1 MNWNAQ
7 RRSAGWLAMPYSAL
21 IIDDEE
27 LTLRTISRGLRQD
40 GFEVFTAL
48 SGEDGL
54 KLFEEEKPDLILL
67 DIVLPGI
74 DGVEVLRQIK
84 EVNANAIVIM
94 MSAYHLVE
102 RAVEAMKLGAF
113 DYLVKPFHL
122 EDMMNTLHR
131 ATEVLTLRVR
141 VRDSVE
147 SERGRYDFGRIVTH
161 NPATI
166 RMLEVAR
173 KAAEADRTTI
183 MIQGES
189 GTGKG
194 VLAKA
199 IHYASPRTSMPLL
212 EINCAALPDALLE
225 SELFGYEPGAFTDA
239 RRRKEGLLERAS
251 GGTVFLDE
259 IGNMSA
265 SVQAKIL
272 RVLEEGTFM
281 RLGGTNTIKVN
292 IRLIAAT
299 NDNLKNAV
307 VQGRFREDLY
317 YRINVVQLEIPPL
330 REREEDIVPLALE
343 IVLHFNRE
351 LKKNFTGFT
360 PAAADL
366 LVQYPWPGN
375 IRELRNVIERTMIL
389 SSEGEID
396 ACHLPEEIRDQH
408 LEKKPS
414 EIFTSVD
421 ISPTG
426 DQFLSLRE
434 LQDNYIEQVLAA
446 TGNNKTQAARI
457 LGIHPTSLQRRLK
470 GKAAE

>member
-1 MNWNAQ
+1 
-7 RRSAGWLAMPYSAL
+7 MPYSAL

-48 SGEDGL
+48 TGEAGL
-54 KLFEEEKPDLILL
+54 KLFHDEEPDLILL

-84 EVNANAIVIM
+84 EANPNAIVIM

-113 DYLVKPFHL
+113 DYLIKPFHL

-131 ATEVLTLRVR
+131 AAEVLALRVR

-166 RMLEVAR
+166 KMLEVAR

-281 RLGGTNTIKVN
+281 RLGGTSTIKVN

-299 NDNLKNAV
+299 NDQLKNAV
-307 VQGRFREDLY
+307 TQGRFREDLY
-317 YRINVVQLEIPPL
+317 YRVNVVQLEIPPL

-343 IVLHFNRE
+343 IVQQFNRE

-389 SSEGEID
+389 SAEGEID
-396 ACHLPEEIRDQH
+396 AGHLPEEIRDQH
-408 LEKKPS
+408 SEKKS
-414 EIFTSVD
+414 GEVFSQVD

-470 GKAAE
+470 GKALD

>member
-1 MNWNAQ
+1 
-7 RRSAGWLAMPYSAL
+7 MPYTAL

-27 LTLRTISRGLRQD
+27 LTLHTISRGLRQD

-48 SGEDGL
+48 NGEDGL
-54 KLFEEEKPDLILL
+54 EQFHAEKPDLILL

-74 DGVEVLRQIK
+74 DGIEVLRQIK
-84 EVNANAIVIM
+84 QANPTAIVIM

-113 DYLVKPFHL
+113 DYLVKPFAL
-122 EDMMNTLHR
+122 EEMSSTLHR
-131 ATEVLTLRVR
+131 AAEVLALRLR

-147 SERGRYDFGRIVTH
+147 SEQGRYDFGHIVTH
-161 NPATI
+161 NPAAI

-173 KAAEADRTTI
+173 KAAESDHTTI
-183 MIQGES
+183 LILGES

-225 SELFGYEPGAFTDA
+225 SELFGFEPGAFTDA
-239 RRRKEGLLERAS
+239 RRRKQGLLERAT

-281 RLGGTNTIKVN
+281 RLGGTSTIKVN

-299 NDNLKNAV
+299 NDNLRNAV
-307 VQGRFREDLY
+307 TQGRFREDLY
-317 YRINVVQLEIPPL
+317 YRINVVQLYIPPL
-330 REREEDIVPLALE
+330 RERKEDIVPLALE
-343 IVLHFNRE
+343 ILQRLNRE
-351 LKKNFTGFT
+351 LRKNFTGFT
-360 PAAADL
+360 PAAAEL
-366 LVQYPWPGN
+366 LEQYPWPGN

-389 SSEGEID
+389 SEQAEID
-396 ACHLPEEIRDQH
+396 ANHLPEEIRDQH
-408 LEKKPS
+408 IEHAPES
-414 EIFTSVD
+414 YSD
-421 ISPTG
+421 DNISPTG
-426 DQFLSLRE
+426 DQFLSLRAIE
-434 LQDNYIEQVLAA
+434 DDYIERVLAA

-457 LGIHPTSLQRRLK
+457 LGIHPTSLLRRLK
-470 GKAAE
+470 KKAVD

>member
-1 MNWNAQ
+1 
-7 RRSAGWLAMPYSAL
+7 MPYSAL

-27 LTLRTISRGLRQD
+27 LTLRTISRSLRQE

-54 KLFEEEKPDLILL
+54 KLFHDEKPELVLL

-84 EVNANAIVIM
+84 QASPTAIVIM

-113 DYLVKPFHL
+113 DYLVKPFQL
-122 EDMMNTLHR
+122 GDLMTTLHR
-131 ATEVLTLRVR
+131 AAEVLALRVR

-147 SERGRYDFGRIVTH
+147 SEKGRYDFGHVVTH
-161 NPATI
+161 NPATVK
-166 RMLEVAR
+166 MLEVAR
-173 KAAEADRTTI
+173 KAAEADHTTI
-183 MIQGES
+183 LIQGES

-194 VLAKA
+194 VLARA
-199 IHYASPRTSMPLL
+199 IHYASPRTAMPLL

-259 IGNMSA
+259 IANMSA
-265 SVQAKIL
+265 SVQAKML

-281 RLGGTNTIKVN
+281 RLGGTSTIKVN

-299 NDNLKNAV
+299 NEHLKDAIGR
-307 VQGRFREDLY
+307 GRFREDLY
-317 YRINVVQLEIPPL
+317 YRLNVVQLYIPPL
-330 REREEDIVPLALE
+330 RERKEDIAPLALE
-343 IVLHFNRE
+343 ILQQLNRE
-351 LKKNFTGFT
+351 LKKSFTGFT

-366 LVQYPWPGN
+366 LEHYPWPGN

-389 SSEGEID
+389 SAEGEID
-396 ACHLPEEIRDQH
+396 AGHLPEEIRDQH
-408 LEKKPS
+408 LEKKGNGKFS
-414 EIFTSVD
+414 IED
-421 ISPTG
+421 ISP
-426 DQFLSLRE
+426 
-434 LQDNYIEQVLAA
+434 
-446 TGNNKTQAARI
+446 
-457 LGIHPTSLQRRLK
+457 
-470 GKAAE
+470 